1 MSGCHIAD
9 NNSLRWA
16 ILLLYDYGQ
25 TLVNASIKLSHRTLS
40 RSLVNVRYSGRDNRD
55 DADAA
60 AVTAIKLTPCQL
72 RYSIRDSTNTIT
84 RPPRCLSQAEF
95 SSACGYTN
103 LPLISGFK
111 LSASSPSLPFPLL
124 SLALSLSC
132 HALLGLIPITTTSL
146 QPLCIELFEALSA
159 ISRMSMMCTRLSP
172 SLLLVLVYIFLSLV
186 LKSGLLDRQLL
197 AEGQICLCYS
207 LARSIT
213 RCCTLI
219 SQCNPN
225 AIRCL
230 IDVAKKRVT
239 MGKI

>member
-1 MSGCHIAD
+1 MLVD
-9 NNSLRWA
+9 T
-16 ILLLYDYGQ
+16 Q
-25 TLVNASIKLSHRTLS
+25 TCPWYRGSSS
-40 RSLVNVRYSGRDNRD
+40 R
-55 DADAA
+55 
-60 AVTAIKLTPCQL
+60 
-72 RYSIRDSTNTIT
+72 
-84 RPPRCLSQAEF
+84 
-95 SSACGYTN
+95 
-103 LPLISGFK
+103 LPLPLFPSPFS
-111 LSASSPSLPFPLL
+111 LS
-124 SLALSLSC
+124 LSLSC

-146 QPLCIELFEALSA
+146 QPSCIELFEALSA

-172 SLLLVLVYIFLSLV
+172 SLFLVLVYIFYSLV
-186 LKSGLLDRQLL
+186 PKSGLLDRQLL

-239 MGKI
+239 LGKIWHAPCLTNWTLEHISITYLFYYIDLSLYLFLSYHFLGNLLLYNVRRNVFTF